1 MRCILWDTTHER
13 CEDNRML
20 VEKIKTHA
28 NGATH
33 ARLMFRPRLS
43 KARAFTIN
51 TPCYNT
57 STISNAIET

>member
-20 VEKIKTHA
+20 VEEIKTCA

-33 ARLMFRPRLS
+33 ARLMF
-43 KARAFTIN
+43 
-51 TPCYNT
+51 
-57 STISNAIET
+57 